1 MKTLKKIQ
9 NHRTIYNQ
17 IYRQINWKE
26 ILDFVISWNEKTLL
40 SFEHLLLV
48 PQIES
53 QLALVLCE
61 GNSYKKKKEFQPSP
75 RGDNQIAKIP
85 RPLKSLS
92 L

>member
-1 MKTLKKIQ
+1 MKDHATIWKEILSKYSLNENVKKIQ

-17 IYRQINWKE
+17 IHRQINWKE
-26 ILDFVISWNEKTLL
+26 IFDFVISWNEKTLL

-61 GNSYKKKKEFQPSP
+61 GNSY
-75 RGDNQIAKIP
+75 
-85 RPLKSLS
+85 
-92 L
+92 